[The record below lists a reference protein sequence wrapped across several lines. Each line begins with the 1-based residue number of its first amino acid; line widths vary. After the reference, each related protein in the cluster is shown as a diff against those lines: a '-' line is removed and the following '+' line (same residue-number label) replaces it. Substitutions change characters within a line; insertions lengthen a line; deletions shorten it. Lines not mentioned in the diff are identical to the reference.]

1 MDIGYRKNRHVVEKV
16 TTTRRQNKL
25 GVVVV
30 FTMLSTMVQTMYRYT
45 TTSGSRKCGLNSF
58 ATAYVGVAPHQR
70 WNARFASQPSTLQ
83 HHVSTRIFSTTQENT
98 EESVTAPDAAVT
110 ATPAAVTPVDFQ
122 FDMDDVISLCKRR
135 GLIFPSSEIYNGYA
149 GFYDYGPI
157 GVELKRS
164 VKDYWWKTF
173 VTSREDVV
181 GLDSSI
187 IHNPTTWK
195 SSGTWLILWYVS
207 TCTNENFLSQHFDCY
222 YFSMQVMLMDFLTQ
236 WWIVKKRSCAIV
248 PISCTLLKSL

>member
-1 MDIGYRKNRHVVEKV
+1 MDVCCHKKRHFREKV
-16 TTTRRQNKL
+16 ATKTTTRPNHK
-25 GVVVV
+25 GITINIIVA
-30 FTMLSTMVQTMYRYT
+30 TMFLTMIHTIHRYT
-45 TTSGSRKCGLNSF
+45 PTLGYRRFGVSSF
-58 ATAYVGVAPHQR
+58 VAAYISPAPYQA
-70 WNARFASQPSTLQ
+70 WNARFASQQSSQQQRPTA
-83 HHVSTRIFSTTQENT
+83 TRIFSTTQENT
-98 EESVTAPDAAVT
+98 EESTTVPDISTTDT
-110 ATPAAVTPVDFQ
+110 ATATAAAASAVTPIDFQ

-195 SSGTWLILWYVS
+195 SSGTSFNFSKCNRNFILKTSVS
-207 TCTNENFLSQHFDCY
+207 TFQC
-222 YFSMQVMLMDFLTQ
+222 FSYIFRTCG
-236 WWIVKKRSCAIV
+236 WILG
-248 PISCTLLKSL
+248 PNGGL